1 MAERRNSRVMMY
13 GSWYMVKTTV
23 YLDTDLVVSLR
34 DLSQRKRKPQAELI
48 REAIRKYARAN
59 PPPLPAGMG
68 MFDSGRTDISRNYK
82 KLLKQAV
89 RDRRWP

>member
-1 MAERRNSRVMMY
+1 MY

-23 YLDTDLVVSLR
+23 YLDKDLVVSLR
-34 DLSQRKRKPQAELI
+34 DLAQRKRKPQAELI
-48 REAIRKYARAN
+48 REAIRKYAIAN

-68 MFDSGRTDISRNYK
+68 MFSSGRTDISRNYR

-89 RDRRWP
+89 RERRWP